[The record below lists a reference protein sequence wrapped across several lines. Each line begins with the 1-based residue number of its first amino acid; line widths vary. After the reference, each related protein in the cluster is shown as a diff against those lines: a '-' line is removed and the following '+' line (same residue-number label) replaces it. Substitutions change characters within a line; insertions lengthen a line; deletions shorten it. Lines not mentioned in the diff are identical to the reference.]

1 MMRTV
6 ATLVSLLPIALVCTL
21 SSGRIFCSQEIDH
34 QNSSII
40 LDIVVSQ
47 LKIDFKGNSNMKNKN
62 QHINTPGGEAVLG
75 QKGCWYV
82 RYHSLSEVSLR
93 VAKTRENRIVSI
105 RVANLEKN

>member
-62 QHINTPGGEAVLG
+62 QHINTPGGGGGTWAKRLLVCAIP
-75 QKGCWYV
+75 Q
-82 RYHSLSEVSLR
+82 SL
-93 VAKTRENRIVSI
+93 
-105 RVANLEKN
+105 